1 MVLFAVTISVTSLE
15 SVEIRRVSRHETAPF
30 GKDWPGTE
38 IVCFLAAA
46 AGVAAVQT
54 FVTGP
59 RSDHYHAA
67 RVAGGRV

>member
-1 MVLFAVTISVTSLE
+1 MVPFAVTQIRYQFGKCRNPTSL
-15 SVEIRRVSRHETAPF
+15 TARNCPF
-30 GKDWPGTE
+30 GKDWPGKK

-54 FVTGP
+54 LVTGP